1 MATKR
6 PSLKDRMIEKIHSGT
21 ARFRT
26 GSTEDLTTGSES
38 ESKKNSQTTTWYTHP
53 QSGVNQGQVHTDH
66 VKATEVTNS
75 AAVKN
80 GKKPK
85 KVQPEGTV
93 EYKVSENDTLAS
105 IAAHFD
111 TTPTAL
117 QKLNRMFSR
126 NVFAGQTLFVPDGV
140 QKSKS
145 EKSSQM
151 LDGPGSSPT
160 KDVPT
165 MDVPLIKMADKPPSR
180 VPGHVERVPTP
191 LTSPTEKNEFHA
203 PHKLS
208 EEEAREL
215 DQECFERFI
224 KVNAKHITDGQGVVS
239 GVLLVTPNAVMFD
252 PNVSDPLVLEH
263 GAERYGVIAPMD
275 MVVSAAMYHDIA
287 AMKVKG
293 QREGGKKPEV
303 YHDKSCHLFKSWCE
317 GHPGFEVARAASEA
331 GFDDNQLV
339 FMESPTSNDKKEAK
353 SPQSDTGSLCSC
365 SASQGEV
372 GASGASSPVTDDKGQ
387 SQPPGAGHMTGAES
401 DKSRNGDHE
410 FGEFVSSES
419 DFQEFEKVNTSS
431 PDNFSSKKDSDL
443 SNKVSG
449 PSHLQNESDLMS
461 FEAEDDSKPVFFSG
475 NESDRINDPSP
486 VPGSSPKGMRIGS
499 IVYLPVSESSKGE
512 VTAKE
517 IESAQVALSRL
528 SVEEFEQDKSRS
540 QSTPLD
546 IPVIQ
551 QTNSRPDSR
560 SASFGSFNMAPH
572 LNAFVNYA
580 TGLFKSGTDI
590 KDIGEVTQENNPS
603 NKNKSDILDFKGKSD
618 IIKQRLRSLG
628 SSPKEK
634 SDPSGT
640 DLTVAV
646 ENAVKLADKPELF
659 QSFDKLIPRPAMGVE
674 DPPLY
679 LCLHL
684 GKPLNKSV
692 SDTAP
697 IQAYNKKKKK
707 PEYWFSIP
715 REKVDQLYA
724 FFVQWKPEL
733 YGDDEE
739 ISAER
744 RGFVVLEDEDKEDPN
759 EMDVIEEY
767 FNNGITALQKDW
779 EIISAEEA
787 SRRKSVD
794 VEETLILPELQ
805 GTSTIIKD
813 YHLHLLNQYMP
824 PRTIGYPWT
833 LIYSTEQ
840 HGFSLKTLYRDMQGV
855 DSPVML
861 VVKDTN
867 NNIFGALTSCELKP
881 SDHFYG
887 TGESFLFTFYPE
899 FKVFK
904 WTGDNNFFIKGN
916 QESLS
921 IGAGQGLF
929 GLWFDG
935 DLYHGQTHHCDTYD
949 NDILTSNEDF
959 IVKVLEAWIFTQ
971 D

>member
-6 PSLKDRMIEKIHSGT
+6 PSLKDRMIEKINSGT

-26 GSTEDLTTGSES
+26 GSTEELSTGSDTEN
-38 ESKKNSQTTTWYTHP
+38 KKSTKTTSWYTHP
-53 QSGVNQGQVHTDH
+53 QPGSIEGQGQTEK
-66 VKATEVTNS
+66 VKATEES
-75 AAVKN
+75 HSGAVNN

-85 KVQPEGTV
+85 KVQPADTE

-111 TTPTAL
+111 TTPTEL
-117 QKLNRMFSR
+117 QKLNKMFTR
-126 NVFAGQTLFVPDGV
+126 NVFAGQTLYVPSGT

-145 EKSSQM
+145 QESLKNSQSPVSSA
-151 LDGPGSSPT
+151 PS

-165 MDVPLIKMADKPPSR
+165 MDVPLIKMADKPPLR
-180 VPGHVERVPTP
+180 IPGHAERVPTP
-191 LTSPTEKNEFHA
+191 VSSPTENKEFQA

-208 EEEAREL
+208 EEQAREL
-215 DQECFERFI
+215 DQECYERFI

-252 PNVSDPLVLEH
+252 PNVSDPLVLER
-263 GAERYGVIAPMD
+263 GSERYGVIAPMD

-293 QREGGKKPEV
+293 KREGGKKPEV
-303 YHDKSCHLFKSWCE
+303 YHDKSCLQFKSWCE
-317 GHPGFEVARAASEA
+317 GHPNFEVARAASEA
-331 GFDDNQLV
+331 GFV
-339 FMESPTSNDKKEAK
+339 GEKKEVTLSTSTNPVK
-353 SPQSDTGSLCSC
+353 DTISPQSDTASLCSC
-365 SASQGEV
+365 ATSQGE
-372 GASGASSPVTDDKGQ
+372 GGMSATSSPVAK
-387 SQPPGAGHMTGAES
+387 
-401 DKSRNGDHE
+401 
-410 FGEFVSSES
+410 
-419 DFQEFEKVNTSS
+419 
-431 PDNFSSKKDSDL
+431 DN
-443 SNKVSG
+443 
-449 PSHLQNESDLMS
+449 E
-461 FEAEDDSKPVFFSG
+461 
-475 NESDRINDPSP
+475 
-486 VPGSSPKGMRIGS
+486 
-499 IVYLPVSESSKGE
+499 
-512 VTAKE
+512 
-517 IESAQVALSRL
+517 
-528 SVEEFEQDKSRS
+528 
-540 QSTPLD
+540 
-546 IPVIQ
+546 
-551 QTNSRPDSR
+551 
-560 SASFGSFNMAPH
+560 
-572 LNAFVNYA
+572 
-580 TGLFKSGTDI
+580 
-590 KDIGEVTQENNPS
+590 
-603 NKNKSDILDFKGKSD
+603 
-618 IIKQRLRSLG
+618 
-628 SSPKEK
+628 
-634 SDPSGT
+634 
-640 DLTVAV
+640 
-646 ENAVKLADKPELF
+646 
-659 QSFDKLIPRPAMGVE
+659 LIPRPAVAAE

-692 SDTAP
+692 SGTAP
-697 IQAYNKKKKK
+697 IQAFSKMKKK

-733 YGDDEE
+733 YGDEEE

-744 RGFVVLEDEDKEDPN
+744 RGFVVLEDDDKEDSE
-759 EMDVIEEY
+759 EMEVFEEY
-767 FNNGITALQKDW
+767 FNNGVTALQKDW
-779 EIISAEEA
+779 EFPQHRIISAEEA
-787 SRRKSVD
+787 IRRKSVD
-794 VEETLILPELQ
+794 SEDVLILPELV
-805 GTSTIIKD
+805 GTSTIMQD
-813 YHLHLLNQYMP
+813 YHLQMLSRYMP
-824 PRTIGYPWT
+824 ARTIGYPWR

-867 NNIFGALTSCELKP
+867 DNIFGALTSCELKP

-935 DLYHGQTHHCDTYD
+935 DLYHGQTHRCDTYD
-949 NDILTSNEDF
+949 NDILTSSEDF